1 MKGRPGTWLSID
13 DNPNDPHLLE
23 WPTSYFRFFFFFNGS
38 VHQSFW
44 RGIRCG
50 HYINKMRHLI
60 GSCIIDFNARGK
72 CGNTWEWNVRR
83 QWENVLCVSTY
94 KLTAWLGRCM
104 TSNNN
109 PALFPI
115 HFCLYITLVLGVC
128 ISLNECS
135 TSRQNST
142 ISICNLW
149 KNKIKFDLLRLLSWL
164 TREVAPLLENVE
176 YIIRLK
182 IYYWSERTRAS
193 DSLWNYYF
201 CVCYF
206 RTWRDIWRQELQQA

>member
-1 MKGRPGTWLSID
+1 MADELFQI
-13 DNPNDPHLLE
+13 
-23 WPTSYFRFFFFFNGS
+23 FFFLQWISPS
-38 VHQSFW
+38 VVLARYSLRALHKK
-44 RGIRCG
+44 
-50 HYINKMRHLI
+50 KMRHLI

-149 KNKIKFDLLRLLSWL
+149 KNKIKFDLLRLFYWL
-164 TREVAPLLENVE
+164 TQEVAPLFENVE
-176 YIIRLK
+176 CNKWSK
-182 IYYWSERTRAS
+182 IYYWSEGTRAS
-193 DSLWNYYF
+193 NSLWNYYF
-201 CVCYF
+201 CHDSFLYRAFASAIFHVT
-206 RTWRDIWRQELQQA
+206 RHLAAGTTN